1 MKKGKSGLFLM
12 VAPARGTALSAE
24 KSVAKYKKPGM
35 LSGANGDCLSRWG
48 RASANVR
55 CAVKILSM
63 RRLASGIALIAHR
76 RRGKNLTDN
85 RG

>member
-1 MKKGKSGLFLM
+1 M
-12 VAPARGTALSAE
+12 RGIASLAVRRE
-24 KSVAKYKKPGM
+24 KNYKKPGM
-35 LSGANGDCLSRWG
+35 LSGANEGCLSRWG

-76 RRGKNLTDN
+76 RRGKNLTAS